1 MNGTATHEWTVVYD
15 ASHRS
20 YVEDKLSKNYFAP
33 PPIGK
38 TLKISPPKVEKPKY
52 GIELYHKA
60 NFNADQRE
68 ISVPGQKYIFFL
80 IEAPIGAIVPAIH
93 FWKSLVDM

>member
-33 PPIGK
+33 PPYC
-38 TLKISPPKVEKPKY
+38 ENPKY
-52 GIELYHKA
+52 IATKS
-60 NFNADQRE
+60 RE
-68 ISVPGQKYIFFL
+68 TKVRDRALP
-80 IEAPIGAIVPAIH
+80 
-93 FWKSLVDM
+93 